1 MKAAAERA
9 GEIEYRK
16 RGWLVWGD
24 DEEDDQSPS
33 GCPFCGEFG
42 CEHLLIS
49 IDESFRSADGG
60 PLADAFNNYWGNL
73 TEAGG
78 DNFDE
83 YEPWLEL
90 IEQCENFGCRDEY
103 YRDSGPMTATNTV
116 DLYCATAEKV
126 SEAVK
131 ILTARWSETMR

>member
-1 MKAAAERA
+1 M
-9 GEIEYRK
+9 
-16 RGWLVWGD
+16 WGA
-24 DEEDDQSPS
+24 DEEDVEDDQSPS

-49 IDESFRSADGG
+49 IDESFRRADGG

-83 YEPWLEL
+83 YLPWIEL
-90 IEQCENFGCRDEY
+90 VEQCEHFGFRDEY

-116 DLYCATAEKV
+116 DLYCPTAEKV
-126 SEAVK
+126 SEAVHELK
-131 ILTARWSETMR
+131 GIWSNLE